1 MSHPAATKIPVRQA
15 RTDILVLWAVLL
27 AALTMPAGI
36 AADPAIDRPGM
47 RKFLD
52 NYCIECHRGPKPKSG
67 LDLTGLDIAEF
78 PDRWR
83 EVALAISNRDMPP
96 AKHRK
101 QPPESERKATADG
114 IVAVLRRMALADAGD
129 PGVVPV
135 RRLTKVELEH
145 ELDDL
150 TGLDLP
156 WTSELPDDA
165 SGGEG
170 FTNAAEALQL
180 SSAWIEKMM
189 VIAIRAANSCECWPG
204 TGLSFTANP
213 MRDEDR
219 TGRAMVALTRL
230 DDLWTRL
237 KLPGKV
243 PGQAVRDEHSL
254 QVWRDADLKPT
265 PRSWPV
271 RQPHPD
277 PAELAQVGDDL
288 RRQWDGLWSDL
299 SCIAMTPRAEKNA
312 MLATVLSKV
321 PYQYGSDPVF
331 EAALQAV
338 AKGVRLQDLNLQE
351 AGDRG
356 VRSLGQG
363 IRSLTVG
370 SLVPLLDGVLP
381 KESSAKGP
389 WLDRFGQ
396 VDVLGVIQVPHAFA
410 FAEFLAV
417 YLDDQQIERVWTM
430 VTDPGSRFNAKYQAQ
445 VTAEQRA
452 AWDLLTKAQADRN
465 EQHRIGLR
473 LASVEFARRAW
484 RQPLSDAQRT
494 LIERQFEARMA
505 GGETPETAARSMV
518 IRILTSPRFIYRCEA
533 ARARTGPISP
543 VELANRLAFLLWSS
557 PPDAE
562 LLRAAERDE
571 LKQPEHLT
579 GQVRRMVQDA
589 RIRRF
594 SAEFFGQWLGFYQ
607 FDRHDRPDKDRYPE
621 FTPELRQAMY
631 DESLVFCTDLVVN
644 DRPLADL
651 LGSRHAFLSPRLAT
665 FYGLPASQIDSAWDA
680 AKISANADLKAWFGG
695 YSRYHLGDGPRGGVL
710 GWGSILTRLSHP
722 LRTSPVRRGNWILSE
737 ILGQPTPQ
745 PPNDV
750 PELPKD
756 EKNDAG
762 LSQRDLL
769 KRHRE
774 SPACATC
781 HSRID
786 PLGIALEQFDAI
798 GRWRTADANGNPIN
812 CTDTLLQG
820 STLAGVDGLRPY
832 LLAAPQRSL
841 FLTKLCRKLLGYAL
855 GRRVAISDD
864 PLLERM
870 HQIAS
875 QPDGTMTALIGLVVS
890 SPQFLNHRGEEPMP
904 KRVQP

>member
-1 MSHPAATKIPVRQA
+1 MSRSTAAKILVR
-15 RTDILVLWAVLL
+15 RIRKDILVLWAVLL
-27 AALTMPAGI
+27 AALSSPAGL
-36 AADPAIDRPGM
+36 AADPVIDRPGT

-52 NYCIECHRGPKPKSG
+52 NYCIECHRGPTPKSG
-67 LDLTGLDIAEF
+67 LDLTGLDIIEA

-83 EVALAISNRDMPP
+83 EVAQAISNRDMPP

-101 QPPESERKATADG
+101 QPAESERMAITAG
-114 IVAVLRRMALADAGD
+114 IVATLRRAALANAGD
-129 PGVVPV
+129 PGEVPV

-145 ELDDL
+145 ALDDL
-150 TGLDLP
+150 TGLNLP
-156 WTSELPDDA
+156 WTRELPDDA

-189 VIAIRAANSCECWPG
+189 VIAIRAANHSECWPG
-204 TGLSFTANP
+204 TGLCFTANP

-219 TGRAMVALTRL
+219 TGRAMLALARL

-243 PGQAVRDEHSL
+243 PGQSVRDEHSL

-271 RQPHPD
+271 RQPQPV
-277 PAELAQVGDDL
+277 PAELAKVGDDQ
-288 RRQWDGLWSDL
+288 RRQWDGLWSNL

-312 MLATVLSKV
+312 LLANLLSKV

-338 AKGVRLQDLNLQE
+338 SKGILLQDLKLQE

-370 SLVPLLDGVLP
+370 SLAPLLDGALP
-381 KESSAKGP
+381 IEFDGKGH

-396 VDVLGVIQVPHAFA
+396 VDVLGGIQVPHAFA
-410 FAEFLAV
+410 FAEFFAV
-417 YLDDQQIERVWTM
+417 YLDDQQIERVWNL
-430 VTDPGSRFNAKYQAQ
+430 VNDPNSRFNARYQVQ

-452 AWDLLTKAQADRN
+452 AWDLLTKAQAAQS
-465 EQHRIGLR
+465 EQHRSGLR
-473 LASVEFARRAW
+473 QACAEFARRAW
-484 RQPLSDAQRT
+484 RQPLAADQQA

-505 GGETPETAARSMV
+505 GGESAEMAARSMV
-518 IRILTSPRFIYRCEA
+518 IRILISPRFIYRCEA
-533 ARARTGPISP
+533 ARTRTGPIAP

-562 LLRAAERDE
+562 LHRAAERDE
-571 LKQPEHLT
+571 LKQPEQLI
-579 GQVRRMVQDA
+579 GQVRRMVKDA

-594 SAEFFGQWLGFYQ
+594 AAEYFGQWLGFYQ
-607 FDRHDRPDKDRYPE
+607 FDRHDRPDPKRFPE

-631 DESLVFCTDLVVN
+631 DESLMFCTDLVVN

-651 LGSRHAFLSPRLAT
+651 LGSRHAFLSPMLAT
-665 FYGLPASQIDSAWDA
+665 FYGLQASQIDGTWNQ
-680 AKISANADLKAWFGG
+680 AKGTASADLQSWFPG
-695 YSRYHLGDGPRGGVL
+695 YFRYHLGDGPRGGVL
-710 GWGSILTRLSHP
+710 GWGSVLTRLSHP

-798 GRWRTADANGNPIN
+798 GRWRTTDANGNPVD

-820 STLAGVDGLRPY
+820 TTLIGIDNLRSY
-832 LLAAPQRSL
+832 LMEEKQRSL
-841 FLTKLCRKLLGYAL
+841 FLAKLCRKLLGYAL
-855 GRRVAISDD
+855 GRRVVISDD

-875 QPDGTMTALIGLVVS
+875 QPDGTMKALIEMVVS
-890 SPQFLNHRGEEPMP
+890 SPQFLNHRGDEPMP